1 MNFITAIYQRIKLEI
16 AYRKKL
22 KQTKDQDPYIY
33 K

>member
-1 MNFITAIYQRIKLEI
+1 MNFIKSVYHRIRLEI

-22 KQTKDQDPYIY
+22 KQRREQDPYIY

>member
-1 MNFITAIYQRIKLEI
+1 MNFIKNIVNQIRLEI

-22 KQTKDQDPYIY
+22 KVSKEQDPYIY

>member
-1 MNFITAIYQRIKLEI
+1 MNFVKSVYDRIRLEI

-22 KQTKDQDPYIY
+22 KQAQSNDPYIY